1 MKKSIFIF
9 FILMVFCL
17 VHYTIRAQTTLTSYV
32 VGNGAAVITNSNHN
46 LSATFGQPIIG
57 NTGNTLNTGKIGF
70 WYQYSQT
77 ITNVED
83 RWMYEVPKQ
92 FELHQNYPNP
102 FNPTTVIRYGIP
114 KESSVKV
121 IVYNILGQQIAKLAE
136 DEYATGLHHI
146 TWDGK
151 SAYGKSVST
160 GVYFYRI
167 KTNDFVETKK
177 MVLLK

>member
-17 VHYTIRAQTTLTSYV
+17 VRYTIRAQTTLTSYV

-102 FNPTTVIRYGIP
+102 FNPTTVIRYGLP
-114 KESSVKV
+114 KESSVKLV
-121 IVYNILGQQIAKLAE
+121 VYNILGEVVKTLVENTQKAGSYEVYFEASNL
-136 DEYATGLHHI
+136 ATGI
-146 TWDGK
+146 
-151 SAYGKSVST
+151 YI
-160 GVYFYRI
+160 YRI
-167 KTNDFVETKK
+167 QAGDFVETKK
-177 MVLLK
+177 MILMT

>member
-1 MKKSIFIF
+1 MIFCTSVI
-9 FILMVFCL
+9 
-17 VHYTIRAQTTLTSYV
+17 AQTKLSNYV
-32 VGNGAAVITNSNHN
+32 VGSGGAIISNSNHT
-46 LSATFGQPIIG
+46 LSLTIGQPIIG

-114 KESSVKV
+114 KESTVKLV
-121 IVYNILGQQIAKLAE
+121 VYNILGEVVKTLVENTQKAGSYEVNFNASNLA
-136 DEYATGLHHI
+136 
-146 TWDGK
+146 
-151 SAYGKSVST
+151 S
-160 GVYFYRI
+160 GVYIYSIQSRALDGT
-167 KTNDFVETKK
+167 KDFRSVKK
-177 MVLLK
+177 MILLR